1 MIYRLLSM
9 NQWRH
14 RLGWNTNL
22 NAFIDH
28 FPCLAR
34 LAMWLCRI
42 ALFSMSS
49 LYSFS
54 RSTSM
59 SGRKRSL
66 EINKIIVVDCWG
78 TAAKPYR
85 IVKPANASA
94 RKEPK
99 TMGKWNFFI
108 ADMIPMGNKILGDP
122 KSEGSQLNPTIS
134 SKNSYKT
141 ELAPNVNKPLRLR
154 RQSSV
159 GGSGGRNWDP
169 LYQH

>member
-1 MIYRLLSM
+1 MTLQNRLIFHVFLVQLLTLHVHVWQETIPGNKQNYSSRLLS
-9 NQWRH
+9 
-14 RLGWNTNL
+14 
-22 NAFIDH
+22 
-28 FPCLAR
+28 
-34 LAMWLCRI
+34 
-42 ALFSMSS
+42 
-49 LYSFS
+49 
-54 RSTSM
+54 TS
-59 SGRKRSL
+59 
-66 EINKIIVVDCWG
+66 V
-78 TAAKPYR
+78 KPYR

-108 ADMIPMGNKILGDP
+108 ADMIPIGNKILGDP
-122 KSEGSQLNPTIS
+122 KSEGNQLNPTIN

-141 ELAPNVNKPLRLR
+141 ELAPNVNKSLRLR